1 MEATPVGG
9 SWVNGTEAARAA
21 ELVAGA
27 AHSGAKVGAVTPYR
41 AQANLIAQKVR
52 AKVKDGEAIAEV
64 GFMSGTAHTVQG
76 GARGV

>member
-1 MEATPVGG
+1 M
-9 SWVNGTEAARAA
+9 SWVIDTEAAGAA

-27 AHSGAKVGAVTPYR
+27 AHSGVKVSVATPHR

-52 AKVKDGEAIAEV
+52 AKVKDKEAISEV